1 MKYIIILISILFIK
15 TVFATE
21 IDCKNK
27 SEEECYSLTVFS
39 LEKESLNNKIERN
52 YSKLIKI
59 YEIYCEANFS
69 KACLDLAH
77 KYNLGLGVNQDFD
90 KAINFYKKASD
101 LGSAEAD
108 MELGNFY
115 SNEKY
120 LKKDKTKTKYFYEK
134 ACLKNKSFCFM
145 IDNFEKKFSKEEDFQ
160 SIKSL
165 EPLCSDGLRSMYC
178 QSIASIYDKYDDFE
192 NASKYYEMSCNQTN
206 LSGCL
211 SYAKMFLK
219 NHKTKLFEEK
229 LDFACVNG
237 EYESCLELGKF
248 YEQQNNIKRNQ
259 YYEKACDLGFL
270 KVCK

>member
-1 MKYIIILISILFIK
+1 MKYIIILISILFSK

-39 LEKESLNNKIERN
+39 LEKELLNNKIERN

-59 YEIYCEANFS
+59 YQTYCEANFS

-77 KYNLGLGVNQDFD
+77 KYYSGLGVKQDLN
-90 KAINFYKKASD
+90 KAINFYEKSF
-101 LGSAEAD
+101 
-108 MELGNFY
+108 ELGNVAAY
-115 SNEKY
+115 IQLGNIYNNENFI
-120 LKKDKTKTKYFYEK
+120 DKNKAKYFYEK
-134 ACLKNKSFCFM
+134 ACLKDKKFCFM
-145 IDNFEKKFSKEEDFQ
+145 IDNFEKKFTKDEDYKI
-160 SIKSL
+160 IKSL
-165 EPLCSDGLRSMYC
+165 EPLCSNGLRGIYC
-178 QSIASIYDKYDDFE
+178 QSIASIYDKYDDSK
-192 NASKYYEMSCNQTN
+192 NASKYYEMSCNETN

-211 SYAKMFLK
+211 SYGKVLLK
-219 NHKTKLFEEK
+219 KGEIKTFEEK

-237 EYESCLELGKF
+237 EHESCLKLGKF
-248 YEQQNNIKRNQ
+248 YEQQNNKKANQ